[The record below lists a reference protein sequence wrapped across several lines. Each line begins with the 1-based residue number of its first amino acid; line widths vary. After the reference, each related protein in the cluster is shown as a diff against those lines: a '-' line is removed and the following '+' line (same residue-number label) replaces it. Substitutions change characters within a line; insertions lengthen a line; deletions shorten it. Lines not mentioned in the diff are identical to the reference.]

1 MINFA
6 SAIGVTNLPRSD
18 RYHGMPA
25 SKESDSTKKRG
36 NEIHQVSTRAQIER
50 LYGIVAKVQNN
61 EAVNLTALAMAFE
74 VNNRTIQR
82 DIEFLRDRLGV
93 PITFERTENRYFI
106 DDDFAH
112 IPPLELK
119 ETDYLLLSFLQ
130 QCLAPYAATEIGA
143 EMNKSFERLFGVLSG
158 SKKWKEWSKAVLFRF
173 ENQPQGIPKEVKL
186 FNVLYRAISQQKEV
200 KFSYKALRKPS
211 TEKVV
216 KPLLMMMK
224 KGRWY
229 LYGVSESRKG
239 ITPFSFNR
247 ISDIEITKEKFSA
260 DRLPN
265 PRAMLHHS
273 FGAVIS
279 SDPPFDVVLEFE
291 SKVVERMKETIW
303 HPDQKLEVLPEGRA
317 RLTLPLNNTME
328 VESWILSWGPYVKV
342 IEPKKLAQSVRES
355 GNRISEL
362 YYLHG

>member
-36 NEIHQVSTRAQIER
+36 KEIHQVSTRAQIER
-50 LYGIVAKVQNN
+50 LYGIVAKIQNN

-93 PITFERTENRYFI
+93 PITFERRENRYFI

-216 KPLLMMMK
+216 KPLLMMMQ